1 MKKARQDAS
10 PSRPIRALLHAWL
23 LGAALALAAAQ
34 ALAIPSFTRQTGV
47 TCSGCHTVFPEL
59 NGFGRQFKLRGYT
72 LGAALQEKAFPYD
85 LPLAAG
91 VQVGN
96 TSVKDRAKGADP
108 EEDFTRA
115 DKTIVQ
121 QFALYYGGKVA
132 GKVGAMAQYNYDGIE
147 RQWGMEMADIRYADS
162 TSARGKDLLY
172 GVSVANSPAVQDV
185 WNTMPMW
192 DFPHISD
199 AGVQPMV
206 TSLLDMQLVNQ
217 VGGIALYAFYNS
229 QYYAE
234 VGIYRNGK
242 SGIFRP
248 LNAGHELETAVSGN
262 APSVRLAWEK
272 NWSGN
277 SVQVGVHWLRADIF
291 PDPAVLEGPTDRF
304 TDLALD
310 GQYQYDSGGKHLVS
324 LHAFL
329 GREKREWNASQP
341 LGMAAN
347 ASDNLNTLRA
357 SAHYWYQRKI
367 GGGIAF
373 FDYRG
378 DSDMLKYGMAAMP
391 SALGNASGSP
401 DTRGWMIE
409 ANWLPLPNTQNLKLG
424 LRYTAYTKF
433 NGAADDYNGFG
444 RNARDNN
451 ALFAYAWL
459 LY

>member
-1 MKKARQDAS
+1 MKNDRQSAMERPRARAV
-10 PSRPIRALLHAWL
+10 LHAWL
-23 LGAALALAAAQ
+23 LGTWLALLSVQ
-34 ALAIPSFTRQTGV
+34 AMAIPSFTRQTGV

-59 NGFGRQFKLRGYT
+59 NTFGRQFKLRGYT
-72 LGAALQEKAFPYD
+72 LGAALQEKAFPYN

-91 VQVGN
+91 IQVGH
-96 TSVKDRAKGADP
+96 TSVSDRGKGADP
-108 EEDFTRA
+108 ETDFTRA

-132 GKVGAMAQYNYDGIE
+132 GKVGAMVQYNYDGIE
-147 RQWGMEMADIRYADS
+147 RQWGAEMADIRYADS
-162 TSARGKDLLY
+162 ASARGKDLLF

-192 DFPHISD
+192 DFPHLTD

-217 VGGIALYAFYNS
+217 VGGVALYGFFDS
-229 QYYAE
+229 QYYGE
-234 VGIYRNGK
+234 IGFYRRAGR
-242 SGIFRP
+242 GFFQL

-262 APSVRLAWEK
+262 APSIRLAWEK

-277 SVQVGVHWLRADIF
+277 SVEVGVHWLRADIF
-291 PDPAVLEGPTDRF
+291 PDPTMLEGPTDRF
-304 TDLALD
+304 TDIALD

-324 LHAFL
+324 LHAFV
-329 GREKREWNASQP
+329 GREKREWNGSLP
-341 LGMAAN
+341 LGMASN
-347 ASDNLNTLRA
+347 PSDNLNTLRL
-357 SAHYWYQRKI
+357 SAHYWYQRRF
-367 GGGIAF
+367 GGGVAL

-401 DTRGWMIE
+401 DTRGWTAE
-409 ANWLPLPNTQNLKLG
+409 LNWLPLRDVQNLKLG
-424 LRYTAYTKF
+424 LRYTAYAKF
-433 NGAADDYNGFG
+433 NGAADNYNGFG
-444 RNARDNN
+444 RNAGDNN